1 MGKNAWDGCDAW
13 DNRPKTLPQGL
24 RILAD
29 WFDAVYEDQGKNDEV
44 QQDLR
49 RWAAEY
55 EALEAKLNMLS
66 DHERK
71 IEAWENAAREITRY
85 VKYITAEL
93 DELKAAIAAAKVKP

>member
-1 MGKNAWDGCDAW
+1 MKLDA
-13 DNRPKTLPQGL
+13 DDIYVAYHEG
-24 RILAD
+24 RI
-29 WFDAVYEDQGKNDEV
+29 NSSDEYYP
-44 QQDLR
+44 
-49 RWAAEY
+49 ASEY